1 MVLIFFNN
9 YRKEKIMALIGKIE
23 KKKGSSATIYI
34 KKVLPCGDN
43 CRNCSAGC
51 KHYSARI
58 EKDIEDDIVEGD
70 YVEIFAEGEVTAKS
84 SAVLY
89 ALSAFLV
96 IASVV
101 VVQMLPGL
109 KNKEGFSA
117 LAVMASLIAAQIFIK
132 LNDKHKMQKN
142 SNKFKVGN
150 KIDKK

>member
-1 MVLIFFNN
+1 
-9 YRKEKIMALIGKIE
+9 MALIGKIE
-23 KKKGSSATIYI
+23 KKKGSTATIYI

-58 EKDIEDDIVEGD
+58 EKDVEDHIVEGD
-70 YVEIFAEGEVTAKS
+70 YVEIIAEGEVTAKS
-84 SAVLY
+84 GAVLY

-96 IASVV
+96 VSSVI
-101 VVQMLPGL
+101 VVQLLPGL

-117 LAVMASLIAAQIFIK
+117 LAVVASLIAAQLVLK

-142 SNKFKVGN
+142 SKMFKVG
-150 KIDKK
+150 KRIGKK